1 MPGPVNSNVNQMGL
15 LAKPWD
21 VDNLRQDAWHYA
33 TRVQAYS
40 LGMLGFLAAARDG
53 YSTSN
58 EWSPERRTSPPWLA
72 RDVRPTT
79 AVVSPTVPATAPS
92 AQCRSSTSSVR
103 LNCSSVLLRE
113 EAHNPISPPSSR
125 SSMSVGFLHGITCR
139 DHAVPTPSSSFDYSR
154 VKREPSPATRSS
166 L

>member
-53 YSTSN
+53 YKYQQRMVTR
-58 EWSPERRTSPPWLA
+58 EAYIATLA
-72 RDVRPTT
+72 SKGCPSDDGCGFSHGPGNGPFR
-79 AVVSPTVPATAPS
+79 AV
-92 AQCRSSTSSVR
+92 QE
-103 LNCSSVLLRE
+103 LDQLL
-113 EAHNPISPPSSR
+113 
-125 SSMSVGFLHGITCR
+125 C
-139 DHAVPTPSSSFDYSR
+139 D
-154 VKREPSPATRSS
+154 
-166 L
+166 